1 MCVLI
6 SLFSGR
12 SYAGN
17 YTTTINL
24 IQWYHGLDCVFF
36 TLAGVAEADSINPSS
51 PWFAIPGTQT
61 DYAQIYALLLS
72 AKMAGSSVNVITT
85 GSAAGGACSPYA
97 GVSVVT
103 LQQRPAGQFRT
114 NRISSSLL

>member
-1 MCVLI
+1 VFSMLCVLI
-6 SLFSGR
+6 SLFSGP

-24 IQWYHGLDCVFF
+24 IQWYHGRDCVFF
-36 TLAGVAEADSINPSS
+36 TLEGVAEADSINPSS
-51 PWFAIPGTQT
+51 SWFAIPGTQT

-103 LQQRPAGQFRT
+103 LQ
-114 NRISSSLL
+114 